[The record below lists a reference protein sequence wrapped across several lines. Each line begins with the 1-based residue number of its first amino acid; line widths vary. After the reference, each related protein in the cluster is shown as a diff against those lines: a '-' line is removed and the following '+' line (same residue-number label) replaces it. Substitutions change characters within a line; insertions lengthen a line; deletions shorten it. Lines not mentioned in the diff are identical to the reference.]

1 MCATSASATSA
12 LLRLDR
18 GSASRASRRARELA
32 VHRLGEPDDAPV
44 FVVGPAVSRRR
55 IGSSVGAAV
64 EAGEVSMTR
73 HISAA
78 QAAEIDEK
86 LMGSEYG
93 FTLEQLME
101 LAGLSVAAA
110 TREVYPPETHRRVL
124 CLCGPGNN
132 GGDGLV
138 AARHLFHFGYDV
150 SVCYP
155 KRSGREPIYARL
167 TTQLETLS
175 VPFVDVAALTV
186 PAGENEENNTL
197 ATTYDVV
204 VDGVFG
210 FSFAGSPRA
219 PFDALLNLINPAR
232 KPPPIVAI
240 DVPSGWSVD
249 EGDASPGKSGAR
261 PEMLVSL
268 TAPKLCSKTFDGAH
282 HFVGGRFL
290 PPKLAAEYG
299 LVLPEYEG
307 ANQCTRVSSER

>member
-1 MCATSASATSA
+1 
-12 LLRLDR
+12 
-18 GSASRASRRARELA
+18 
-32 VHRLGEPDDAPV
+32 
-44 FVVGPAVSRRR
+44 
-55 IGSSVGAAV
+55 
-64 EAGEVSMTR
+64 MTT

-86 LMGSEYG
+86 LMGPEYG

-124 CLCGPGNN
+124 CLSGPGNN

-167 TTQLETLS
+167 ATQLETLG
-175 VPFVDVAALTV
+175 VPFVDVAALTA
-186 PAGENEENNTL
+186 PL
-197 ATTYDVV
+197 AASCDVV

-219 PFDALLNLINPAR
+219 PFDALLDLLTPAR
-232 KPPPIVAI
+232 EPPPIVAI